1 MHHHT
6 YAGVARA
13 LTLTPIWIYWFCV
26 YDVYVCC
33 ICDMGDVYV
42 MCMYLMCMCL
52 MCMWYVYVLYVC
64 DIFVWCVCS
73 GCIYDVGIS
82 YMCVVCLCMFIHVGT
97 HVPQPVC
104 GGRRTTSHANPCPPV
119 CLGESLLELTAAHS
133 QLAAMSFF
141 LLSCLCLSSHAHD
154 TEPKDHR
161 CELPSPH
168 VKYVLGTPIQ
178 IVRLEQQA
186 LTHWTSFPALLKWGL
201 LIPHMWNPEY
211 THSHIAFHDFSN
223 TIPGRW
229 LLAELSQLSVQIYI
243 WVKTRA
249 QKGPHWV

>member
-13 LTLTPIWIYWFCV
+13 LTLNLLTLCV
-26 YDVYVCC
+26 WCVYVCC
-33 ICDMGDVYV
+33 ICDIGDVYV
-42 MCMYLMCMCL
+42 MCMYL

-73 GCIYDVGIS
+73 ECIYDVGIS

-104 GGRRTTSHANPCPPV
+104 GGRRTTSHANPCLPV
-119 CLGESLLELTAAHS
+119 CLGQSLLELSAAHS
-133 QLAAMSFF
+133 QLPWASSYSLVSSSPP
-141 LLSCLCLSSHAHD
+141 LLHD

-161 CELPSPH
+161 CELPSPYC
-168 VKYVLGTPIQ
+168 KYVLGTPIQ

-186 LTHWTSFPALLKWGL
+186 LTHWTC
-201 LIPHMWNPEY
+201 WNE
-211 THSHIAFHDFSN
+211 
-223 TIPGRW
+223 G
-229 LLAELSQLSVQIYI
+229 
-243 WVKTRA
+243 
-249 QKGPHWV
+249 